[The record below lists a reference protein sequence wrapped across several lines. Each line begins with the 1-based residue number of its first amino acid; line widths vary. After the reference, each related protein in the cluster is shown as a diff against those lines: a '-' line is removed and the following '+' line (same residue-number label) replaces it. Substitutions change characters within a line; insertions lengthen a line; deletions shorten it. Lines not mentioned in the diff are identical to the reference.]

1 MRCDRLTLGDFRAA
15 GSIFASRS
23 APRRARF
30 HTRPPAGTSAAKS
43 RSARPAACP
52 CASPIVES
60 RNAPLP
66 ASRNALDRH
75 LTVYA
80 FRSLT
85 DHASA
90 HLCPD
95 TLHTAAS
102 HARLFHHPAPQ
113 IRSRS
118 STTNRKNPRA
128 LLDLHDSLNHRLTH
142 RLKLLH
148 ATTRKPKP
156 TRPYHL
162 HTAT

>member
-43 RSARPAACP
+43 RSARQAACP

-102 HARLFHHPAPQ
+102 HARLFHHPRATNPLPQ
-113 IRSRS
+113 LHHKPKKSPRS
-118 STTNRKNPRA
+118 SRP
-128 LLDLHDSLNHRLTH
+128 SRLAQPQTH
-142 RLKLLH
+142 S
-148 ATTRKPKP
+148 PS
-156 TRPYHL
+156 
-162 HTAT
+162 